1 MNLAE
6 LCARRVAVWGIGRE
20 GAAMVEL
27 LAGRGVRPVLIDDH
41 PAAARGRLDAGPHA
55 GQPVLAPHQVEWGSV
70 EVVVRAPG
78 VSRYRPEL
86 AAAAAAG
93 VSVTTAMAVWLEDF
107 ADARVV
113 AITGTKGKSTTAA
126 LTHALL
132 RAGGLDAVLIG
143 NIGVPVTE
151 TYGQPPVDAYV
162 VEVSSYQAAEV
173 TVTPRVCVLTS
184 LAPDHLD
191 WHGDEEAYYRDK
203 LQLIDAGPPGA
214 LAVNAGSDE
223 AERRTRGHRARTLFG
238 PSGRVRVTAGG
249 EIVVDDQPLCDA
261 TGLRAPGRH
270 NAWNLCG
277 AIAGAMLLDGWSP
290 SAESVGA
297 VIEGF
302 EGLPSRCRTVGEQNG
317 VIFVD
322 DALASNP
329 FATVASIGA
338 FADRQLTVILGGADR
353 GVDPAT
359 LVEAL
364 AGRRP
369 APRVIVMSPDGQG
382 LVGALRALAARP
394 GVHPSVELVP
404 DLETAV
410 RTAAASTP
418 AGGVVLFS
426 PAAPT
431 PEGEGGYP
439 ERSRRFVEAS
449 GVAAPAVGLTSPR
462 APTTVG
468 RDKGGVE

>member
-1 MNLAE
+1 MNLAD
-6 LCARRVAVWGIGRE
+6 LCARRVAVWGIGGE
-20 GAAMVEL
+20 GSAMVEL
-27 LAGRGVRPVLIDDH
+27 LTGRGVRPVLIDDH
-41 PAAARGRLDAGPHA
+41 PDAARDRLEAGGH
-55 GQPVLAPHQVEWGSV
+55 GSQLVLAPHQVDWERV

-86 AAAAAAG
+86 LAAIAAG
-93 VSVTTAMAVWLEDF
+93 ASVTTAMAVWLEDF

-132 RAGGLDAVLIG
+132 RAAGLDAVLIG

-151 TYGQPPVDAYV
+151 TYGQPLVDAYV

-203 LQLIDAGPPGA
+203 LQLIDAGPPGS

-223 AERRTRGHRARTLFG
+223 AERRTRGHPARTLFG

-249 EIVVDDQPLCDA
+249 AIVVDDVPLGDA
-261 TGLRAPGRH
+261 RGLRAPGRH

-277 AIAGAMLLDGWSP
+277 AIAGAMLLDGSPP

-302 EGLPSRCRTVGEQNG
+302 EGLPSRCRTVGERDG
-317 VIFVD
+317 VTFVD

-329 FATVASIGA
+329 FATVASIGV

-353 GVDPAT
+353 GVDPAA

-364 AGRRP
+364 AVRRP

-382 LVGALRALAARP
+382 LVEALRSHAIGP
-394 GVHPSVELVP
+394 GTHPSVDLVP

-410 RTAAASTP
+410 RTATASTP

-431 PEGEGGYP
+431 PAVEGGYR
-439 ERSRRFVEAS
+439 ERSRRFVAAA
-449 GVAAPAVGLTSPR
+449 GLTAVAAGLTSSR

-468 RDKGGVE
+468 QDKGGVG